1 MRRTVAKRRASATT
15 KFDRSQKFSL
25 REKSIVGIFGVTTC
39 GVRFARVRVG
49 GVRAL
54 KGSPTVQAHRD
65 NWLRHAV
72 LHTHSGMG

>member
-1 MRRTVAKRRASATT
+1 
-15 KFDRSQKFSL
+15 L
-25 REKSIVGIFGVTTC
+25 REKSIVGIFGVTTR

-54 KGSPTVQAHRD
+54 KGWLTMQAHRD
-65 NWLRHAV
+65 DWLRHAV